1 MEKRNIFSSKFEKKS
16 NEELKAI
23 TTSSAHQ
30 EAAKLAAIWELERR
44 GDQSKEMS
52 SLAEEVEGKI
62 NRRNEE
68 ETKAKRYQTTGPRFI
83 AAIIDG
89 VLLMTIVI
97 LFELLPIWD
106 WSASL
111 ISFISLALPV
121 AYSILMHARFGQ
133 TLGKMALSIKL
144 LNKDEKSEISIGQAV
159 LRSIGPLVYVVSFI
173 LNALIASMFGPQSF
187 EAIAILLMVLM
198 FIYWCWGLVE
208 IVTMLFDEKSRALHD
223 YIAGTVVIRE

>member
-1 MEKRNIFSSKFEKKS
+1 
-16 NEELKAI
+16 
-23 TTSSAHQ
+23 
-30 EAAKLAAIWELERR
+30 
-44 GDQSKEMS
+44 
-52 SLAEEVEGKI
+52 
-62 NRRNEE
+62 
-68 ETKAKRYQTTGPRFI
+68 
-83 AAIIDG
+83 
-89 VLLMTIVI
+89 
-97 LFELLPIWD
+97 
-106 WSASL
+106 
-111 ISFISLALPV
+111 
-121 AYSILMHARFGQ
+121 MHARFGQ

>member
-16 NEELKAI
+16 NEALRAI

-44 GDQSKEMS
+44 GDQSEEMS

-62 NRRNEE
+62 NKRNEE
-68 ETKAKRYQTTGPRFI
+68 ETKAKRYQTNGPRFI

>member
-1 MEKRNIFSSKFEKKS
+1 MEKRNIFSAKFEKKS

-23 TTSSAHQ
+23 STSNAHQ

-44 GDQSKEMS
+44 GDQSEEMS

-62 NRRNEE
+62 NKRNEE
-68 ETKAKRYQTTGPRFI
+68 ETKAKRYQTNGPRFI